1 MKRPSLPPA
10 FRVRQTFALAAM
22 LACAAALA
30 ARPQQSRKNPKPTV
44 KVSTGLVLLD
54 VVATGK
60 KDKPVP
66 GLTEQDFR
74 VFEDGKPQKI
84 AYFRV
89 VQPPSQVAPPAPLPP
104 NVYTNLPAYHPANG
118 PLTVVLLDSLNT
130 PIFSQVRMRVALIRY
145 LAKLMKQHR
154 TVAILSLTDHLTVL
168 QNFTASR
175 GLLLAAAKKFT
186 PQLSNQMAVRTEM
199 TSHLKDDEY
208 LDVLMAAKACQDCAA
223 LVHFYKTLKAQD
235 RHILTASDEQRAE
248 MTAQALQ
255 GIADALQGYPG
266 RKNLIWVSEAFP
278 PLYQGGPGMKMA
290 YSVESQMHLAAD
302 RLNQARIAVYP
313 VDARGLVTNVK
324 PGPSEV
330 DWAQM
335 SQGSQYE
342 AFPGYYYDSQLRPRS
357 PMYNYFKSQATM
369 RSIAEATGG
378 VAYLN
383 SNDISHAI
391 ARAAAD
397 SSDSYVIGYY
407 PANRKWNGEFRRIT
421 VKPTQKGLHLRYRRG
436 YYALPGFAAGKVKAG
451 KLTNQQLQAAL
462 FDPLRATGIL
472 FRVALN
478 QPASASPGKVNG
490 RIFLSAGNGRLG
502 PQCSVDLSFRV
513 AALTPTGKIA
523 VERGSHIQRQFSA
536 RQCSELRS
544 GNLVFGF
551 ELPLKPGWY
560 QLEFLVRDD
569 RSGAT
574 GRVDASVHV
583 KGS

>member
-1 MKRPSLPPA
+1 M
-10 FRVRQTFALAAM
+10 
-22 LACAAALA
+22 
-30 ARPQQSRKNPKPTV
+30 
-44 KVSTGLVLLD
+44 VLLD
-54 VVATGK
+54 VVATGR
-60 KDKPVP
+60 KDKPAL

-89 VQPPSQVAPPAPLPP
+89 VHSPSQAAPPAPLPP

-168 QNFTASR
+168 QNFTVSR

-199 TSHLKDDEY
+199 TSRAKDNEY
-208 LDVLMAAKACQDCAA
+208 LDVLMAAKACQDCAE

-255 GIADALQGYPG
+255 DIANALQGYQG
-266 RKNLIWVSEAFP
+266 RKNLIWVSESFP
-278 PLYQGGPGMKMA
+278 SLYQGGPGMKMA
-290 YSVESQMHLAAD
+290 YSVESQLHRAAD
-302 RLNQARIAVYP
+302 RLSQARVAVYP
-313 VDARGLVTNVK
+313 VDARGLVTNVR
-324 PGPSEV
+324 PGPSGV

-335 SQGSQYE
+335 SQSAQYE
-342 AFPGYYYDSQLRPRS
+342 AFPGFYYDSQLRPRS
-357 PMYNYFKSQATM
+357 PMYNYFKSQDTM

-407 PANRKWNGEFRRIT
+407 PANHKWNGKFRRIT

-436 YYALPGFAAGKVKAG
+436 YYALPGFAAGKAKPG
-451 KLTNQQLQAAL
+451 KLTNQQLQTAL
-462 FDPLRATGIL
+462 FEPLPATGIL

-478 QPASASPGKVNG
+478 RPAPSSPGEVKG
-490 RIFLSAGNGRLG
+490 KIFLPAGSVRLG
-502 PQCSVDLSFRV
+502 HQCSIDLDFRV

-523 VERGSHIQRQFSA
+523 AERGSRVQRQFPA

-544 GNLVFGF
+544 GDLVFGF
-551 ELPLKPGWY
+551 ELPLKPGLY

-569 RSGAT
+569 RSGAL
-574 GRVDASVHV
+574 GRVDSSVHV